1 MRFAPYVL
9 SLLGV
14 AASIVFTVVFSVWWV
29 FGIAG
34 FGPLAL
40 LGTWDL
46 IQRKRSVVRNY
57 PILGRIRYGLEDIGP
72 ELHQYLVE
80 SNTDGRPYSRDQRE
94 LVGARAR
101 HIEGLKPFGTE
112 LDVYNPEYQWL
123 LHSVAPKPKAKEQFR
138 VSVGGADC
146 KQPYSASMFNISAM
160 SFGAI
165 SRNAIE
171 AMNLGA
177 KRGNYYHCTG
187 EGGLSP
193 YHLKNGGDLVWQFG
207 SGYFGCRNEDGTFS
221 EEHFKTGAAH
231 PSVKMIE
238 IKLSQGAKPGHGGVL
253 PAAKVTKEIAETR
266 GVHRG
271 QDCVSPAAHS
281 AFSTPRE
288 LCHFIAKLRDL
299 SDGKPIGFKICIGQR
314 SEFMAICK
322 AMLETG
328 ILPDYIVIDGGE
340 GGTGAAPP
348 EFSNSLGDPLIEGLM
363 FAHNTLIGC
372 GLRDKIR
379 IAASGKIF
387 SAATLA
393 GACALG
399 ADWCNGARV
408 FMMAVGCIQAQR
420 CHTNTCPVGVA
431 TQDPALIRALHVPSK
446 AERAFRFHEATV
458 ETLIEIT
465 AAAGIEHPR
474 EFTPFHL
481 MMRDQNRRAKSY
493 ADAHVWLKE
502 GELLS
507 GCKHATYSAPWE
519 VADPD
524 TFDALAESHHG
535 HEHSAHMPVADKKS
549 EKSA

>member
-1 MRFAPYVL
+1 MRFLPYVA
-9 SLLGV
+9 SLLF
-14 AASIVFTVVFSVWWV
+14 AAVSIVFVAIWSPWWT
-29 FGIAG
+29 FGIAA

-46 IQRKRSVVRNY
+46 LQTKRSVVRNY

-80 SNTDGRPYSRDQRE
+80 SNTDGRPYSRDERE

-112 LDVYNPEYQWL
+112 LDVYDPEYQWL
-123 LHSVAPKPKAKEQFR
+123 LHSIAPRSKSKEQFR
-138 VSVGGADC
+138 VSVGGPDC

-160 SFGAI
+160 SFGAL

-171 AMNLGA
+171 AMNTGA
-177 KRGNYYHCTG
+177 KRGDFFHCTG

-207 SGYFGCRNEDGTFS
+207 SGYFGCRNDDGSFS
-221 EEHFKTGAAH
+221 EEHFRKGAAH
-231 PSVKMIE
+231 ASVKMTE

-253 PAAKVTKEIAETR
+253 PAAKVTHEIAETR
-266 GVHRG
+266 GVRRG

-281 AFSTPRE
+281 AFSTPRG
-288 LCHFIAKLRDL
+288 LCDFIAKLRDL
-299 SDGKPIGFKICIGQR
+299 SEGKPIGFKLCIGQR

-322 AMLETG
+322 AMIETG
-328 ILPDYIVIDGGE
+328 ITPDYIVIDGGE

-348 EFSNSLGDPLIEGLM
+348 EFSNSLGTPLIEGLM
-363 FAHNTLIGC
+363 FAHNTLVGC

-379 IAASGKIF
+379 IAASGKVF
-387 SAATLA
+387 SGATIA
-393 GACALG
+393 KACALG

-431 TQDPALIRALHVPSK
+431 TQDPKMIRALHVPSK

-458 ETLIEIT
+458 DTLVEIT
-465 AAAGIEHPR
+465 AAAGLEHPCD
-474 EFTPFHL
+474 FTPYHL
-481 MMRDQNRRAKSY
+481 MMR
-493 ADAHVWLKE
+493 
-502 GELLS
+502 G
-507 GCKHATYSAPWE
+507 
-519 VADPD
+519 
-524 TFDALAESHHG
+524 
-535 HEHSAHMPVADKKS
+535 
-549 EKSA
+549 